1 MNIKVK
7 RLVTAA
13 VIGALYAA
21 LTMALAPISYGPLQF
36 RVSEVL
42 CILPYFLPYTAWG
55 LFFGC
60 MIANLASAAGILDIV
75 FGSLATLI
83 ACAGVALCGMRGNG
97 GIKSKL
103 LACLMPVVWNGLIVG
118 ATLTIALAGLNPL
131 KEFGAFALFAG
142 EVALGE
148 LGVMFVIGLPLMT
161 YLPKQKF
168 FAEFV
173 MRH

>member
-1 MNIKVK
+1 MKININK
-7 RLVTAA
+7 LATAA

-21 LTMALAPISYGPLQF
+21 LTMALAPISYGPLKF
-36 RVSEVL
+36 RVSEAL

-60 MIANLASAAGILDIV
+60 MVANLVSAAGILDIV
-75 FGSLATLI
+75 FGSLATLV
-83 ACAGVALCGMRGNG
+83 ACACVGLCGMRGS

-103 LACLMPVVWNGLIVG
+103 LACLMPVIWNGLIVG
-118 ATLTIALAGLNPL
+118 ATLTIAIAGLNPL
-131 KEFGAFALFAG
+131 REVGAFALFAG

-148 LGVMFVIGLPLMT
+148 LGVMFVIGLPLMI

-168 FAEFV
+168 FVDFV
-173 MRH
+173 ARH